1 MGTHAFSLI
10 SKGFVCVCGGGF
22 FLNLTDA
29 IIRGDLKMT
38 SSDMVPKKEHGTG
51 VDKKCRETKSPF
63 MWELSDR

>member
-1 MGTHAFSLI
+1 MLLVSLAR
-10 SKGFVCVCGGGF
+10 VLCVWGGF